1 MHKRIRLAL
10 AAGAA
15 AALTG
20 GLLTAGAGPATA
32 APGADND
39 FNGDGRS
46 DVAVSAGDAYVA
58 GHKGAGQIVVLYG
71 GVTPDH
77 HKTVSQDTTGVP
89 GSAEAG
95 DGFGWGSAIG
105 DFNHDGYSDLAVS
118 ASYED
123 VGSDVDGGTVA
134 VMWGSASGLTGG
146 TTISDP
152 APTSHDKWGRT
163 LAAGDFDGDG
173 KDDLAVGST
182 SNTVYVF
189 KAGISKSG
197 TVGGRYTV
205 KTPVQSGTTA
215 GPLNLT
221 AGDVNDDGREDLI
234 VNGFEA
240 AGSSHWNTNYYVPG
254 SATGLRAS
262 SAVKLQGGMS
272 SAVGDVDGDGYGD
285 IVIGVEWDSTSG
297 VPGTVKGGRVHVVYG
312 SATGPSG
319 RTASISQDSG
329 AVPDTSEAGD
339 AFGYELSLGDV
350 NDDGFQDLAVGADGE
365 DTPNGMKDAGAVT
378 ILYGS
383 AGGLDITNNVQ
394 FFHQDTQGF
403 PGSAEGGDRLGSDVQ
418 LVNTDGY
425 GGADMVIGA
434 MGENGNG
441 MIAALENSMAT
452 TKFSAYSASVID
464 PSEVGVSTA
473 GTPYFGANFAN

>member
-1 MHKRIRLAL
+1 MHKRIRRAL
-10 AAGAA
+10 AASTA

-20 GLLTAGAGPATA
+20 GLLTAAASPAA
-32 APGADND
+32 ADPAAKND

-71 GVTPDH
+71 GLTPDR
-77 HKTVSQDTTGVP
+77 HKTVSQNTSGVP
-89 GSAEAG
+89 GTAEAS

-118 ASYED
+118 APYED

-134 VMWGSASGLTGG
+134 IMWGSSSGLSGG

-152 APTSHDKWGRT
+152 APSSHDKWGRA

-173 KDDLAVGST
+173 KDDLAIGST
-182 SNTVYVF
+182 SSTVYVY

-197 TVGGRYTV
+197 TAGGRYTV
-205 KTPVQSGTTA
+205 KAPVQSGGSA

-221 AGDVNDDGREDLI
+221 AGDVNNDGRHDLI
-234 VNGFEA
+234 VNGYEA
-240 AGSSHWNTNYYVPG
+240 TGTSHWNTNYFIPG
-254 SATGLRAS
+254 SATGLRVS
-262 SAVKLQGGMS
+262 SAVKLQGGIT
-272 SAVGDVDGDGYGD
+272 SAIGDVNGDTYGD
-285 IVIGVEWDSTSG
+285 IVIGVSWDGTSG
-297 VPGTVKGGRVHVVYG
+297 VPGAVKGGRVHVIYG
-312 SATGPSG
+312 SATGPSST
-319 RTASISQDSG
+319 TASISQDSG
-329 AVPDTSEAGD
+329 AVPDSSEAGD
-339 AFGYELSLGDV
+339 GFGYELSLGDV
-350 NDDGFQDLAVGADGE
+350 NSDGYQDLAVSAVGE

-383 AGGLDITNNVQ
+383 AGGLDTTNNVQ
-394 FFHQDTQGF
+394 FFHQDTPGF
-403 PGSAEGGDRLGSDVQ
+403 PGAAEGGDQLGSDVQ
-418 LVNTDGY
+418 LANTDGY

-441 MIAALENSMAT
+441 TIVSMENSLASPT
-452 TKFSAYSASVID
+452 FSAYRASVID
-464 PSEVGVSTA
+464 PSEVGVSTT
-473 GTPYFGANFAN
+473 GNPYFGANFGN